1 MIILSTPMTE
11 GEIGPREVKHLD
23 PVTWRGSRRPKTRA
37 QASCLC
43 AVDFGCREL
52 MAELMAELSL
62 GSARA
67 GSLWLSLVWPL
78 GGV

>member
-11 GEIGPREVKHLD
+11 GEIGPREIKHLD
-23 PVTWRGSRRPKTRA
+23 PVTWRGSRRPETRA

-52 MAELMAELSL
+52 MAELSL

-67 GSLWLSLVWPL
+67 GSLWPGLVWPCPRAQ
-78 GGV
+78 GE